1 MSRTPTL
8 RCVKRWL
15 APTLLFVG
23 IVALALVW
31 KVTPLGRLVSVDAL
45 VARAHAWRHQPAALV
60 VAPLVFVLL
69 SLALVPITLLRVA
82 TVLAFGPLWG
92 PLFALGGSAVG
103 AWIGYEAGRR
113 AGADAFERVAGRYTR
128 VGAVRDRLAGGGVWA
143 VCAMRLLP
151 LGPFTFVNAACGAAG
166 VPRRDFLLGTTLVMI
181 PVLVLLALALT
192 VAPVLKA
199 WFV

>member
-1 MSRTPTL
+1 
-8 RCVKRWL
+8 VKRWL
-15 APTLLFVG
+15 APTLLFLG

-31 KVTPLGRLVSVDAL
+31 KLTPLGRLVSVDAL
-45 VARAHAWRHQPAALV
+45 VARANAWRREPVALV
-60 VAPLVFVLL
+60 AAPIVFVLL

-92 PLFALGGSAVG
+92 PIFALVGSTVG
-103 AWIGYEAGRR
+103 AWIGYEVGRLT
-113 AGADAFERVAGRYTR
+113 GAPAFERVAGKYTR
-128 VGAVRDRLAGGGVWA
+128 VGNVRDKVAGGGVWS

-166 VPRRDFLLGTTLVMI
+166 VPRRDFLLGTVVVMI

-192 VAPVLKA
+192 VAPALKT